1 MSGLGAQA
9 RAAEYAAATAARA
22 RQVSREAED
31 QKLPP
36 KAAPISLSALAKAQ
50 STSRNKG
57 PKAWKPLNLDEITES
72 SDEGSTGKDSGR
84 GTPANSSRAMLEWTS
99 SFANRQVSASSTCVD
114 GIKVHI
120 PTAPRA
126 MITSNVP
133 TSINANPSPQ
143 RRQKEPPVKM
153 PIRQSTQDIY
163 QSPIPFGHGGFPYP
177 VVPPQPYSCHPNLL
191 GSPPRHEAAHF
202 QRFGSMMVPSDLS
215 PTKQQQKFSLL
226 GQMHHPAYS
235 NDPVETPEDVLPHR
249 MLSQD
254 SPSYYEP
261 LNTASAETS
270 GETYGWD
277 ISAHVGTH
285 VDYRVNQHSFQEH
298 INAGYGGDGE
308 EGEDEFCS
316 GTSASGHSM
325 IQLPYGMTPMSYTF
339 NGSSVPIPH
348 HAHTTTIPGG
358 GYQHRR
364 SSLLSRSEN
373 KGQPHPATYEHEEP
387 YDRKSR
393 MQRFVAEATH
403 EALARK
409 GKTVLHNP
417 DLYKERDQ
425 SQQNAKPARND
436 TDPSLTSSH
445 MDNRVSEDES
455 RDKKR
460 YRPVP
465 WAVRPRLSDR
475 NWEAMPLAAE
485 EGKQSKANIPPS
497 LSKDELEIMANA
509 ICKSTT
515 PEILQLESR
524 NTLPNDPING
534 ELTDKRLNPIDRVG
548 SEEWTKFRPITS
560 FERERVRACMAK
572 AAADL
577 APNIPRPGLFDKKES
592 SNGVEDDLKH
602 SQEWFYRDFRGEQSF
617 RAQLPAIA
625 EKHAA
630 LRRAVAMNANGG
642 ALPKDFK
649 LGVDDGIAANIM
661 VGEVIA
667 TLASYVIGDRK
678 SADQRKNFH
687 KVKSVPEFATERGG
701 VSSGSGSSDSYF
713 DDVDAGFQG
722 APVRIAR
729 DPRFRP
735 QGKDGLKLKPEEEW
749 KNRHEMYGRRV
760 L

>member
-50 STSRNKG
+50 PTSRNKG

-72 SDEGSTGKDSGR
+72 SDEGSTGKESGR
-84 GTPANSSRAMLEWTS
+84 GTPANSSRVMLEWTS
-99 SFANRQVSASSTCVD
+99 SFANRQVSASSTCID
-114 GIKVHI
+114 GIKVSI

-133 TSINANPSPQ
+133 TTITANPSPQ
-143 RRQKEPPVKM
+143 RRQKGPTVKM

-163 QSPIPFGHGGFPYP
+163 QSPVPFGHGGFPYP
-177 VVPPQPYSCHPNLL
+177 IVPPPPYSCYPNLL
-191 GSPPRHEAAHF
+191 GTPPGHEARHF

-215 PTKQQQKFSLL
+215 PTKQQQKFTVL
-226 GQMHHPAYS
+226 GQMHRPAYS
-235 NDPVETPEDVLPHR
+235 NGPVETPEDVLPHHI
-249 MLSQD
+249 LSQD
-254 SPSYYEP
+254 CPSYNEP
-261 LNTASAETS
+261 VNTANAETS
-270 GETYGWD
+270 YGWD
-277 ISAHVGTH
+277 ISNQVGAY
-285 VDYRVNQHSFQEH
+285 VDYSLNQRPFQEH
-298 INAGYGGDGE
+298 MNVGYGEE
-308 EGEDEFCS
+308 EGEHEFYS
-316 GTSASGHSM
+316 GTAASGHSLV
-325 IQLPYGMTPMSYTF
+325 QLPYRTIPMSYTF
-339 NGSSVPIPH
+339 NGSSAPTPH
-348 HAHTTTIPGG
+348 LAHTTTIPGG
-358 GYQHRR
+358 GYEYRR
-364 SSLLSRSEN
+364 SSLLSGSET
-373 KGQPHPATYEHEEP
+373 KGQPHPATTEHEEP
-387 YDRKSR
+387 YDRKCR

-403 EALARK
+403 EALARR

-425 SQQNAKPARND
+425 PQQNAKPARND
-436 TDPSLTSSH
+436 TGPFLTSTCT
-445 MDNRVSEDES
+445 DNGVSEDES
-455 RDKKR
+455 RDKRR
-460 YRPVP
+460 YRPMP

-475 NWEAMPLAAE
+475 NWDVMPLAAE
-485 EGKQSKANIPPS
+485 EGQRSKANVPPG
-497 LSKDELEIMANA
+497 LSKDELEMMASA
-509 ICKSTT
+509 ICKPTTT
-515 PEILQLESR
+515 PDILQLESCITVR
-524 NTLPNDPING
+524 NDPLNG
-534 ELTDKRLNPIDRVG
+534 GPTDKRLNPIDQVG
-548 SEEWTKFRPITS
+548 SEEWAKFRPITS

-577 APNIPRPGLFDKKES
+577 APNIPRPGLFDKNERS
-592 SNGVEDDLKH
+592 RGVEYDLKH
-602 SQEWFYRDFRGEQSF
+602 SKEWFYRDFRGEQSF

-630 LRRAVAMNANGG
+630 LCRAVAMHANGG

-649 LGVDDGIAANIM
+649 LGVDDGITANII
-661 VGEVIA
+661 VGEAIA
-667 TLASYVIGDRK
+667 TLASYVTGDRK

-687 KVKSVPEFATERGG
+687 RVKSVPEFATERGG
-701 VSSGSGSSDSYF
+701 VSGGSGSSDSYF
-713 DDVDAGFQG
+713 DDEDAGFQG